1 MESRD
6 RDEMTPRG
14 ERRADEVPESEHP
27 TTEGPSAAGA
37 RDPSE
42 RPTTEGPTTEGPATK
57 GPTTEGPTTKGPTT
71 EGPTTTTASGGG
83 GSAAPPPDE
92 PPGPEAPA
100 GAAPPPREPAGAG
113 TGQEGP
119 RRLYRSRTDR
129 VLGGVCGGL
138 GRYVGIDPVIVRVAA
153 VALVFLGGAG
163 VLLYLAALL
172 LVPSEDGAA
181 AEGERP
187 TVGRTAT
194 IAGAVLFALAI
205 GALLPF
211 WGGPFGGW
219 GGGGF
224 VVSLFVLGLAGLGV
238 WWLASGERPPG
249 GTAAIVRRA
258 GLGLATLAVSGLLA
272 VAGAWAS
279 AVGGGTVVAIVVIV
293 AGLALLA
300 GAFTGGVRWLIL
312 PALALALP
320 AGVVS
325 AAGVDGKGGVGDREY
340 HPLSAADVRGEY
352 QLGAGEIVVDL
363 RDASLPAGDTHM
375 RVDLGMGRAL
385 VLVPADVCISSHA
398 HVGAGEVQV
407 FDRRNGG
414 ADVDWDD
421 PRRAPAGTPRL
432 VLDGNVG
439 LGALQVRHRDFGRG
453 HRPFFDDFADDTG
466 NTACAGG

>member
-6 RDEMTPRG
+6 RDDLNPQG
-14 ERRADEVPESEHP
+14 ERPAGEPP
-27 TTEGPSAAGA
+27 AGEGPG
-37 RDPSE
+37 PE
-42 RPTTEGPTTEGPATK
+42 RVTTEGPTTEGP
-57 GPTTEGPTTKGPTT
+57 TTSTTP
-71 EGPTTTTASGGG
+71 GGG

-113 TGQEGP
+113 TGPEQP
-119 RRLYRSRTDR
+119 RRLYRSRADR
-129 VLGGVCGGL
+129 VIGGVCGGL
-138 GRYVGIDPVIVRVAA
+138 GRYFGIDPVIVRVAA
-153 VALVFLGGAG
+153 VALVFIGGAG

-181 AEGERP
+181 EGERP

-194 IAGAVLFALAI
+194 IAGAVLLALAI

-219 GGGGF
+219 GGGGGF
-224 VVSLFVLGLAGLGV
+224 AVSLFVLGLAGLGV

-249 GTAAIVRRA
+249 STAAIVRRA
-258 GLGLATLAVSGLLA
+258 GLGLAILAVSGLLA
-272 VAGAWAS
+272 LGGAWVS
-279 AVGGGTVVAIVVIV
+279 AIGGGTAVAVVVIV
-293 AGLALLA
+293 AGLALLV
-300 GAFTGGVRWLIL
+300 GAFTGGARWLIL

-340 HPLSAADVRGEY
+340 HPITAAGVHGEY

-363 RDASLPAGDTHM
+363 RDANLPAGDTHL

-385 VLVPADVCISSHA
+385 VLVPADVCVSSRA
-398 HVGAGEVQV
+398 HVGAGAVEV
-407 FDRRNGG
+407 FDRRNAG

-421 PRRAPAGTPRL
+421 VRTAPAGTARL

-439 LGALQVRHRDFGRG
+439 LGALQVRRRDFDHDQRG
-453 HRPFFDDFADDTG
+453 PFSGDFADAGT
-466 NTACAGG
+466 NAACAGG